1 MLIFIQEGYEI
12 FYLALRLSIIMVR
25 SLTKHLPLKGW
36 YSYCI
41 ACLLLPAMG
50 LLLFFGSCT
59 SQQKQANYTIGFSQC
74 VESDAWR
81 KTMLEGMKREL
92 AFHPNV
98 QFIYRQADGN
108 SQKQV
113 QQVNELLQKKIDL
126 LIISPNEADPLT
138 PVVEEAFQKGIP
150 VIVVDRKIA
159 TSHYTA
165 YVGGDNYEIGKMAG
179 QYAVHLLNG
188 KGKLIEI
195 TGLPK
200 SSPAIERH
208 NGFTDA
214 IKKYPS
220 LQVIQQVNG
229 EWLQQTAKKEFS
241 KIAAQHPDVNLVFA
255 HNDMMSL
262 GTYEVYKGIG
272 LTKPAIIGVD
282 GLPNAGMGFVSNK
295 IITAT
300 MLYPTGGEE
309 AIRIAMKILNKQ
321 TFIKENILQTTV
333 IDSTNVR
340 IMQLQAAKTA
350 SQQQQIERQQT
361 MLQEQKR
368 IYNNQRTFVYILV
381 SSLILSL
388 VLGGLAFYS
397 LRENRK
403 INNKLLVQ
411 NQEILDHQ
419 AQLVEMSAKAK
430 AANEAKVNFFTNIS
444 HEFRTPLTLILGPLE
459 ELLANS
465 KNHYS
470 TSQTLG
476 LIQKNVLRLLR
487 LVNQLMDFRKI
498 EVDKMKLKASE
509 NDLIAFVA
517 DIIQSY
523 KSIAQKRNIDLR
535 LITKERQL
543 NVWMDV
549 TMLDKVIFNLL
560 SNAFKFTKDNGY
572 IHIYISKSENGN
584 NVVLKIEDNGV
595 GISKDAL
602 DHAFEVFYQGEY
614 ENYKGSGLGLAL
626 SKELIGLHKGSIIV
640 ASEKWKGTTFE
651 ISLPLGNTHLA
662 KDEMA
667 ASVLETNQAV
677 LYEHE
682 KIFTSDLIMEQIE
695 KNETEAVQTEKEYSI
710 LIIED
715 NADLRHFLTTK
726 LNTQYETLEADNGQ
740 LGLQQ
745 AFDNVPD
752 LIICDLVIPGKD
764 GMALT
769 RIFKNDFRTSHIP
782 VVLLTAKTAMEQ
794 QIEGMKNLAD
804 AYITKP
810 FNVSFLEQ
818 TIKSLLGNRA
828 RLKEH
833 FTGELP
839 TGLNTQTISK
849 PDRKFISEFS
859 ALVESN
865 LSNEEFNVESICKN
879 MGISRVQ
886 LYRKVKALLNINVND
901 FILNTRL
908 QKAKYLLKNESSA
921 IGDIA
926 CKTGFSSSAYFS
938 SVFKSKVGITPKE
951 YREK

>member
-1 MLIFIQEGYEI
+1 
-12 FYLALRLSIIMVR
+12 MVR
-25 SLTKHLPLKGW
+25 SLTKRLPLTGW
-36 YSYCI
+36 YCYCI
-41 ACLLLPAMG
+41 ARLLLPAMG
-50 LLLFFGSCT
+50 LLLFLAACT
-59 SQQKQANYTIGFSQC
+59 SQKNQANYTIGFSQC

-92 AFHPNV
+92 AFHPHV
-98 QFIYRQADGN
+98 QLIYRQADGN

-126 LIISPNEADPLT
+126 LIISPNEAEPLT
-138 PVVEEAFQKGIP
+138 PVVEEAFRKGIP
-150 VIVVDRKIA
+150 VIVVDRKIS
-159 TSHYTA
+159 TPHYTA

-188 KGKLIEI
+188 KGKIIEI

-208 NGFTDA
+208 KGFTDA

-229 EWLQQTAKKEFS
+229 EWLRQTAKNEFS
-241 KIAAQHPDVNLVFA
+241 KVVAQHPEANLLFA
-255 HNDMMSL
+255 HNDMMAHAA
-262 GTYEVYKGIG
+262 YEVYKNNS
-272 LTKPAIIGVD
+272 LAKPAIIGVD
-282 GLPNAGMGFVSNK
+282 GLPNAGMQFVSGK

-309 AIRIAMKILNKQ
+309 AIRTALKILNKEN
-321 TFIKENILQTTV
+321 FSKENILQTTV

-350 SQQQQIERQQT
+350 DQQQQIERQT
-361 MLQEQKR
+361 NMLMEQKR

-381 SSLILSL
+381 SSLVLSL
-388 VLGGLAFYS
+388 ILGGLAFYS

-419 AQLVEMSAKAK
+419 AQLVAMSAKAK

-465 KNHYS
+465 KNNYM

-476 LIQKNVLRLLR
+476 LIQKNVMRLLR

-498 EVDKMKLKASE
+498 EVDKMKLKATE
-509 NDLIAFVA
+509 NDLIAFVSE
-517 DIIQSY
+517 IIQSY
-523 KSIAQKRNIDLR
+523 KSIAQKRGIDLR
-535 LITKERQL
+535 LITKERHL
-543 NVWMDV
+543 NIWMDV
-549 TMLDKVIFNLL
+549 NMLDKVIFNLL

-572 IHIYISKSENGN
+572 IHIYISKPDNGN
-584 NVVLKIEDNGV
+584 KVVIKIEDNGV
-595 GISKDAL
+595 GMSMDAL
-602 DHAFEVFYQGEY
+602 GHAFEVFYQGEY

-626 SKELIGLHKGSIIV
+626 SKELIGLHKGTIAVS
-640 ASEKWKGTTFE
+640 SEKWKGTTFE
-651 ISLPLGNTHLA
+651 ICLPLGNAHLA

-667 ASVLETNQAV
+667 SSVQETNQVV

-682 KIFTSDLIMEQIE
+682 KIFTSDLTVEQIE
-695 KNETEAVQTEKEYSI
+695 KNETEVVQTEKEYSV

-715 NADLRHFLTTK
+715 NADLRYFIINK
-726 LNTQYETLEADNGQ
+726 LNTQYEILEADNGQ
-740 LGLQQ
+740 QGLQQ
-745 AFDNVPD
+745 AFDNIPD
-752 LIICDLVIPGKD
+752 LIICDLIIPGKD

-782 VVLLTAKTAMEQ
+782 IVLLTAKTAMDQ

-839 TGLNTQTISK
+839 TALNTQTISK

-859 ALVESN
+859 AFVESN
-865 LSNEEFNVESICKN
+865 LSNEDFNVDNICKN

-901 FILNTRL
+901 YILNTRL
-908 QKAKYLLKNESSA
+908 QRAKYLLKNEATS

>member
-1 MLIFIQEGYEI
+1 
-12 FYLALRLSIIMVR
+12 
-25 SLTKHLPLKGW
+25 LPFTLW
-36 YSYCI
+36 F
-41 ACLLLPAMG
+41 LPA
-50 LLLFFGSCT
+50 LLLFFGACSNQT
-59 SQQKQANYTIGFSQC
+59 KQDNYTIGFSQC

-81 KTMLEGMKREL
+81 KTMLKEMKREL
-92 AFHPNV
+92 TFHPNV
-98 QFIYRQADGN
+98 HFIYRQADGN
-108 SQKQV
+108 SQTQV
-113 QQVNELLQKKIDL
+113 QQVNELLQQKIDL
-126 LIISPNEADPLT
+126 LIISPNEAEPLT
-138 PVVEEAFQKGIP
+138 PVVEAAFRKGIP

-159 TSHYTA
+159 TPLYTA

-188 KGKLIEI
+188 KGKIIEI

-220 LQVIQQVNG
+220 VQVLEQING
-229 EWLQQTAKKEFS
+229 EWLHDTAKNKFS
-241 KIAAQHPDVNLVFA
+241 KIAARYPDVNLLFA
-255 HNDMMSL
+255 HNDMMAE
-262 GTYEVYKGIG
+262 GAYEVYRNSKG
-272 LTKPAIIGVD
+272 TQPAIIGVD
-282 GLPNAGMGFVSNK
+282 GLPDAGMQFVSGK

-309 AIRIAMKILNKQ
+309 AIRTALKILNKER
-321 TFIKENILQTTV
+321 FIKENILQTTV

-340 IMQLQAAKTA
+340 IMQMQAAKTD
-350 SQQQQIERQQT
+350 SQQQQIERQT
-361 MLQEQKR
+361 SMLQEQKR
-368 IYNNQRTFVYILV
+368 IYNNQRTFVYIL
-381 SSLILSL
+381 ILSL
-388 VLGGLAFYS
+388 VLSIILGGLAFYS

-403 INNKLLVQ
+403 ISKKLQVQ

-419 AQLVEMSAKAK
+419 AQIVEMSEKAK

-465 KNHYS
+465 KNNYS
-470 TSQTLG
+470 TSVTLG
-476 LIQKNVLRLLR
+476 LIQKNVMRLLR

-509 NDLIAFVA
+509 NDLITFVS

-523 KSIAQKRNIDLR
+523 KNVAQKRSIDLR
-535 LITKERQL
+535 LITKERRL
-543 NVWMDV
+543 DIWIDV
-549 TMLDKVIFNLL
+549 TKLDKVIFNLL

-572 IHIYISKSENGN
+572 IHIYINKNENGN
-584 NVVLKIEDNGV
+584 DVVIKIEDNGV
-595 GISKDAL
+595 GMSKDAI

-626 SKELIGLHKGSIIV
+626 SKELIGLHKGSISV
-640 ASEKWKGTTFE
+640 TSEKWKGTTFE
-651 ISLPLGNTHLA
+651 IHLPLGNAHLA
-662 KDEMA
+662 KDEMV
-667 ASVLETNQAV
+667 ASALETTQVV

-682 KIFTSDLIMEQIE
+682 KIFTSDLTTEQIE
-695 KNETEAVQTEKEYSI
+695 KDETATIQTAKENSI

-715 NADLRHFLTTK
+715 NADLRQFLVKK
-726 LNTQYETLEADNGQ
+726 LSTQYETLEADNGQ
-740 LGLQQ
+740 QALQQ
-745 AFDNVPD
+745 AFDNIPD
-752 LIICDLVIPGKD
+752 LIICDVVIPGKD

-769 RIFKNDFRTSHIP
+769 SIFKNDFRTSHIP
-782 VVLLTAKTAMEQ
+782 IVLLTAKTAMEQ

-833 FTGELP
+833 FTAELP
-839 TGLNTQTISK
+839 TNLNTQTISK
-849 PDRKFISEFS
+849 TDRKFVSEFS

-865 LSNEEFNVESICKN
+865 LSNEDFNVESICKS

-886 LYRKVKALLNINVND
+886 LYRKVKGLMDINVND
-901 FILNTRL
+901 YILTTRL
-908 QKAKYLLKNESSA
+908 KKAKYLLKHEDLT
-921 IGDIA
+921 IGEVA
-926 CKTGFSSSAYFS
+926 ARTGFSSSAYFS
-938 SVFKSKVGITPKE
+938 SVFKSKEGLTPKE
-951 YREK
+951 FREK

>member
-1 MLIFIQEGYEI
+1 
-12 FYLALRLSIIMVR
+12 MVR
-25 SLTKHLPLKGW
+25 SLTSRLPLTGW
-36 YSYCI
+36 CSYYI
-41 ACLLLPAMG
+41 ARLFLPAM
-50 LLLFFGSCT
+50 LLLFGACSN
-59 SQQKQANYTIGFSQC
+59 QKKQDNYTIGFSQC

-81 KTMLEGMKREL
+81 KTMLKEMKREL

-98 QFIYRQADGN
+98 HFIYKQADGN
-108 SQKQV
+108 SQTQIK
-113 QQVNELLQKKIDL
+113 QVNELLHQKIDL
-126 LIISPNEADPLT
+126 LIISPNEAEPLT
-138 PVVEEAFQKGIP
+138 PVVEAAFRKGIP

-159 TSHYTA
+159 TPHYTA

-188 KGKLIEI
+188 KGKIIEI

-220 LQVIQQVNG
+220 LQVVHQVNG
-229 EWLQQTAKKEFS
+229 EWLHDTAKNEFS
-241 KIAAQHPDVNLVFA
+241 KIAARFPDVNLLFA
-255 HNDMMSL
+255 HNDMMAEAAD
-262 GTYEVYKGIG
+262 EVYKNSQGA
-272 LTKPAIIGVD
+272 KPAIIGVD
-282 GLPNAGMGFVSNK
+282 GLPDAGMQFVSGK

-309 AIRIAMKILNKQ
+309 AIRTALKILNKER
-321 TFIKENILQTTV
+321 FSKENFLQTTV

-340 IMQLQAAKTA
+340 IMQLQAVKTD
-350 SQQQQIERQQT
+350 SQQQQIERQT
-361 MLQEQKR
+361 NTLKEQKR
-368 IYNNQRTFVYILV
+368 IYNNQRTFVYIL
-381 SSLILSL
+381 ILSL
-388 VLGGLAFYS
+388 VLSLILGSLAFYS

-403 INNKLLVQ
+403 ISKKLLVQ

-419 AQLVEMSAKAK
+419 AQIVEMSEKAK

-465 KNHYS
+465 KNNYN

-476 LIQKNVLRLLR
+476 LIQKNVMRLLR

-498 EVDKMKLKASE
+498 EVDKMKLRASE
-509 NDLIAFVA
+509 NDLIAFVS
-517 DIIQSY
+517 DIIHSY
-523 KSIAQKRNIDLR
+523 KNVAHKRTIDLR
-535 LITKERQL
+535 LITKERRL
-543 NVWMDV
+543 DIWMDV
-549 TMLDKVIFNLL
+549 TKLDKVLFNLL

-572 IHIYISKSENGN
+572 IHIYINKSENGN
-584 NVVLKIEDNGV
+584 GVVIKIEDNGV
-595 GISKDAL
+595 GMSKDAI

-626 SKELIGLHKGSIIV
+626 SKELIGLHKGSITV
-640 ASEKWKGTTFE
+640 TSEKWKGTTFE
-651 ISLPLGNTHLA
+651 VYLPLGNAHLA
-662 KDEMA
+662 KDEMVESA
-667 ASVLETNQAV
+667 LESNQVV

-682 KIFTSDLIMEQIE
+682 KIFTSDLTTEQIE
-695 KNETEAVQTEKEYSI
+695 KDETPAIKTDREYSI

-715 NADLRHFLTTK
+715 NADLRQFLARK

-740 LGLQQ
+740 QALQQ
-745 AFDNVPD
+745 AFDNIPD
-752 LIICDLVIPGKD
+752 LIICDVVIPGKD

-769 RIFKNDFRTSHIP
+769 GILKNDFRTSHIP
-782 VVLLTAKTAMEQ
+782 IVLLTAKTAMEQ

-833 FTGELP
+833 FTAELP

-849 PDRKFISEFS
+849 TDRKFVSEFS

-865 LSNEEFNVESICKN
+865 LSNEDFNVESICKS

-886 LYRKVKALLNINVND
+886 LYRKVKGLLDINVND
-901 FILNTRL
+901 YILTTRL
-908 QKAKYLLKNESSA
+908 KKAKYLLKHEDVT
-921 IGDIA
+921 IGEVA
-926 CKTGFSSSAYFS
+926 SRTGFSSSAYFS
-938 SVFKSKVGITPKE
+938 SVFKSKEGITPKE
-951 YREK
+951 FREK

>member
-1 MLIFIQEGYEI
+1 M
-12 FYLALRLSIIMVR
+12 RR
-25 SLTKHLPLKGW
+25 SLTNRLPLTGW
-36 YSYCI
+36 YTYYI
-41 ACLLLPAMG
+41 VCLYLPAMI
-50 LLLFFGSCT
+50 LFFGACSNH
-59 SQQKQANYTIGFSQC
+59 KKPDNYTIGFSQC

-81 KTMLEGMKREL
+81 KTMLKEMKREL

-108 SQKQV
+108 SQTQV
-113 QQVNELLQKKIDL
+113 KQVNELLQQKIDL
-126 LIISPNEADPLT
+126 LIISPNEAEPLT
-138 PVVEEAFQKGIP
+138 PVVEAAFRKGIP

-159 TSHYTA
+159 SPLYTA

-179 QYAVHLLNG
+179 QYAVHFLNG
-188 KGKLIEI
+188 KGKIIEI

-200 SSPAIERH
+200 SSPAMERH

-220 LQVIQQVNG
+220 IQIIEQING
-229 EWLQQTAKKEFS
+229 EWLHGTAKNEFA
-241 KIAAQHPDVNLVFA
+241 KVAARHTDVNLLFA
-255 HNDMMSL
+255 HNDMMAE
-262 GTYEVYKGIG
+262 GAYEVYENSKGA
-272 LTKPAIIGVD
+272 KPAIIGVD
-282 GLPNAGMGFVSNK
+282 GLPDAGMQFVSGK

-309 AIRIAMKILNKQ
+309 AIRTALKILNKER
-321 TFIKENILQTTV
+321 FIKENLLQTTV

-340 IMQLQAAKTA
+340 IMQLQAAKTD
-350 SQQQQIERQQT
+350 SQQQQIERQT
-361 MLQEQKR
+361 NTLKEQKR
-368 IYNNQRTFVYILV
+368 IYNNQQTFVYIL
-381 SSLILSL
+381 ILSL
-388 VLGGLAFYS
+388 VLSLILGGLAFYS

-403 INNKLLVQ
+403 ISKTLLVQ

-419 AQLVEMSAKAK
+419 AQVVEMSEKAK

-459 ELLANS
+459 ELQANS
-465 KNHYS
+465 KNNYS

-476 LIQKNVLRLLR
+476 LIQKNVMRLLR

-509 NDLIAFVA
+509 NDLIAFVS

-523 KSIAQKRNIDLR
+523 KNVAHKRNIDLR
-535 LITKERQL
+535 LITKERHL
-543 NVWMDV
+543 DVWIDV
-549 TMLDKVIFNLL
+549 TKLDKVIFNLL

-572 IHIYISKSENGN
+572 IHIYITKSENGKD
-584 NVVLKIEDNGV
+584 VVIKIEDNGV
-595 GISKDAL
+595 GMSKDSI

-626 SKELIGLHKGSIIV
+626 SKELIGLHKGSITV
-640 ASEKWKGTTFE
+640 MSEKWKGTTFE
-651 ISLPLGNTHLA
+651 VYLPLGKTHLA
-662 KDEMA
+662 KDEMVESA
-667 ASVLETNQAV
+667 QEINQVV

-682 KIFTSDLIMEQIE
+682 KIFTSDLTTEQIE
-695 KNETEAVQTEKEYSI
+695 KDDTATIQTAKEYSV

-715 NADLRHFLTTK
+715 NADLRQFLVKK

-740 LGLQQ
+740 QALQQ
-745 AFDNVPD
+745 AFDNIPD
-752 LIICDLVIPGKD
+752 LIICDVVIPGKD

-769 RIFKNDFRTSHIP
+769 NILKNDFRTSHIP
-782 VVLLTAKTAMEQ
+782 IILLTAKTSIEQ
-794 QIEGMKNLAD
+794 QIEGMKNWAD

-810 FNVSFLEQ
+810 FNTSFLEQ

-833 FTGELP
+833 FTAELP

-865 LSNEEFNVESICKN
+865 LSNEDFNVESICKG

-886 LYRKVKALLNINVND
+886 LYRKVKGLMDINVND
-901 FILNTRL
+901 YILSTRL
-908 QKAKYLLKNESSA
+908 KKAKYLLKHEDCT
-921 IGDIA
+921 IGEVA
-926 CKTGFSSSAYFS
+926 SKTGFSSSAYFS
-938 SVFKSKVGITPKE
+938 SVFKSKEGITPKE
-951 YREK
+951 FREK

>member
-1 MLIFIQEGYEI
+1 MI
-12 FYLALRLSIIMVR
+12 R
-25 SLTKHLPLKGW
+25 SLTSRLPLTGW
-36 YSYCI
+36 CSYSI
-41 ACLLLPAMG
+41 ARLFFPAM
-50 LLLFFGSCT
+50 LLFLVACN
-59 SQQKQANYTIGFSQC
+59 SQKKQDTYTIGFSQC

-81 KTMLEGMKREL
+81 KTMLKEMKREL

-98 QFIYRQADGN
+98 HFIYRQAAGN
-108 SQKQV
+108 SQTQV
-113 QQVNELLQKKIDL
+113 QQVNELLQQKIDL
-126 LIISPNEADPLT
+126 LIISPNEAEPLT
-138 PVVEEAFQKGIP
+138 PVVEAAYRKGIP

-159 TSHYTA
+159 TPFYTA

-179 QYAVHLLNG
+179 QYAVHFLNG
-188 KGKLIEI
+188 KGKIIEI

-208 NGFTDA
+208 NGFTEA

-220 LQVIQQVNG
+220 IQVVEQVNG
-229 EWLQQTAKKEFS
+229 EWLHETAKNKFS
-241 KIAAQHPDVNLVFA
+241 KIAALYPDVNLLFA
-255 HNDMMSL
+255 HNDMMAE
-262 GTYEVYKGIG
+262 GAYEVYRNSKV
-272 LTKPAIIGVD
+272 TKPAIIGVD
-282 GLPNAGMGFVSNK
+282 GLPDAGMQFVSGK

-309 AIRIAMKILNKQ
+309 AIRTALKILNKEP
-321 TFIKENILQTTV
+321 FSKENFLQTTV

-340 IMQLQAAKTA
+340 IMQLQAAKTD
-350 SQQQQIERQQT
+350 SQQQQIERQT
-361 MLQEQKR
+361 STLKEQKR
-368 IYNNQRTFVYILV
+368 IYNNQRTFVYIL
-381 SSLILSL
+381 ILSL
-388 VLGGLAFYS
+388 VLSLILGGLAFYS

-403 INNKLLVQ
+403 ISKKLQVQ

-419 AQLVEMSAKAK
+419 AQIVEMSEKAK

-465 KNHYS
+465 KNNYS
-470 TSQTLG
+470 TSVTLG
-476 LIQKNVLRLLR
+476 LIQKNVMRLLR

-509 NDLIAFVA
+509 NDLIAFVS

-523 KSIAQKRNIDLR
+523 KNVAHKRNIDLR
-535 LITKERQL
+535 LITKERRL
-543 NVWMDV
+543 DVWMDV
-549 TMLDKVIFNLL
+549 TKLDKVIFNLL

-572 IHIYISKSENGN
+572 IHIYITKSETGDY
-584 NVVLKIEDNGV
+584 VVIKIEDNGV
-595 GISKDAL
+595 GMSKDAI

-626 SKELIGLHKGSIIV
+626 SKELIGLHKGTITV
-640 ASEKWKGTTFE
+640 TSEKWKGTTFE
-651 ISLPLGNTHLA
+651 VYLPLGNAHLA
-662 KDEMA
+662 KDEMVESA
-667 ASVLETNQAV
+667 QETNQVV
-677 LYEHE
+677 LYEQE
-682 KIFTSDLIMEQIE
+682 KIFTSDLMTEQIE
-695 KNETEAVQTEKEYSI
+695 KDETATVQTEREYTV

-715 NADLRHFLTTK
+715 NADLRQFLVKK

-740 LGLQQ
+740 LALQQ
-745 AFDNVPD
+745 AFDNIPD
-752 LIICDLVIPGKD
+752 LIICDVVIPGKD

-782 VVLLTAKTAMEQ
+782 IILLTAKTAMEQ
-794 QIEGMKNLAD
+794 QIEGMKNWAD

-833 FTGELP
+833 FTAELP

-849 PDRKFISEFS
+849 TDRKFVSEFS

-865 LSNEEFNVESICKN
+865 LSNEDFNVESICKS

-886 LYRKVKALLNINVND
+886 LYRKVKGLMEINVND

-908 QKAKYLLKNESSA
+908 KKAKYLLKHEDIS
-921 IGDIA
+921 IGEVA
-926 CKTGFSSSAYFS
+926 SKTGFSSSAYFS
-938 SVFKSKVGITPKE
+938 SVFKSKEGVTPKE
-951 YREK
+951 FREK

>member
-1 MLIFIQEGYEI
+1 MI
-12 FYLALRLSIIMVR
+12 R
-25 SLTKHLPLKGW
+25 SLTNRLPLSGW

-41 ACLLLPAMG
+41 ACLFIPAI
-50 LLLFFGSCT
+50 LLLLGACSN
-59 SQQKQANYTIGFSQC
+59 QKKQNNYTIGFSQC

-81 KTMLEGMKREL
+81 KTMLKEMKREL

-108 SQKQV
+108 SQTQIK
-113 QQVNELLQKKIDL
+113 QVNELLQQKIDL
-126 LIISPNEADPLT
+126 LIISPNEAEPLT
-138 PVVEEAFQKGIP
+138 PVVEAAFHKGIP
-150 VIVVDRKIA
+150 IIVVDRKIA
-159 TSHYTA
+159 SPLYTA

-179 QYAVHLLNG
+179 QYAVHFLNG
-188 KGKLIEI
+188 KGKIIEI

-220 LQVIQQVNG
+220 IQVIEQING
-229 EWLQQTAKKEFS
+229 EWLHGTAKNEFS
-241 KIAAQHPDVNLVFA
+241 KVAARHTDVNLLFA
-255 HNDMMSL
+255 HNDMMAE
-262 GTYEVYKGIG
+262 GAYEVYEKNKGP
-272 LTKPAIIGVD
+272 KPAIIGVD
-282 GLPNAGMGFVSNK
+282 GLPDAGMQFVSGK
-295 IITAT
+295 IISAT

-309 AIRIAMKILNKQ
+309 AIRTALKILNKER
-321 TFIKENILQTTV
+321 FIKENLLQTTV

-340 IMQLQAAKTA
+340 IMQLQAAKTD
-350 SQQQQIERQQT
+350 SQQQQIERQT
-361 MLQEQKR
+361 NTLKEQKR
-368 IYNNQRTFVYILV
+368 IYNNQQTFVYIL
-381 SSLILSL
+381 ILSL
-388 VLGGLAFYS
+388 VLSLILGGLAFYS

-403 INNKLLVQ
+403 ISKTLQTQ

-419 AQLVEMSAKAK
+419 AQIVEMSEKAK

-465 KNHYS
+465 KNNYS
-470 TSQTLG
+470 TNQTLG
-476 LIQKNVLRLLR
+476 LIQKNVMRLLR

-509 NDLIAFVA
+509 NDLIAFVS

-523 KSIAQKRNIDLR
+523 KNVAHKRNIDLR
-535 LITKERQL
+535 LMTKERRL
-543 NVWMDV
+543 DVWMDV
-549 TMLDKVIFNLL
+549 TKLDKVIFNLL

-572 IHIYISKSENGN
+572 IHVYINKSEKGD
-584 NVVLKIEDNGV
+584 NVVIKIEDNGV
-595 GISKDAL
+595 GMSKDAI

-626 SKELIGLHKGSIIV
+626 SKELIGLHKGSITV
-640 ASEKWKGTTFE
+640 TSEKWKGTTFE
-651 ISLPLGNTHLA
+651 VFLRLGNTHLA
-662 KDEMA
+662 KDEMVESA
-667 ASVLETNQAV
+667 QETNQAV

-682 KIFTSDLIMEQIE
+682 KIFTSDLTTDQFE
-695 KNETEAVQTEKEYSI
+695 KDETATIQTARENSV

-715 NADLRHFLTTK
+715 NADLRQFLVKK
-726 LNTQYETLEADNGQ
+726 LNSQYETLEADNGQ
-740 LGLQQ
+740 LALQQ
-745 AFDNVPD
+745 AFDNIPD
-752 LIICDLVIPGKD
+752 LIICDVVIPGKD

-769 RIFKNDFRTSHIP
+769 SILKNDFRTSHIP
-782 VVLLTAKTAMEQ
+782 IVLLTAKTSIEQ
-794 QIEGMKNLAD
+794 QIEGMKNWAD

-833 FTGELP
+833 FTAELP

-849 PDRKFISEFS
+849 PDRKFVSEFS

-865 LSNEEFNVESICKN
+865 LSNEEFNVESICKS

-886 LYRKVKALLNINVND
+886 LYRKVKGLMDINVND
-901 FILNTRL
+901 YILNTRL
-908 QKAKYLLKNESSA
+908 KKAKYLLKHEDCT
-921 IGDIA
+921 IGEVA
-926 CKTGFSSSAYFS
+926 SKTGFSSSAYFS
-938 SVFKSKVGITPKE
+938 SVFKSKEGITPKE
-951 YREK
+951 FREK